1 MYTGAISGQSDTV
14 RRDEP
19 GLYGG
24 KQCGNP
30 KELLQQKFI
39 MKRELFIFKSVIR
52 NDFGDAGMPVRK
64 LFILAR

>member
-14 RRDEP
+14 RRDES
-19 GLYGG
+19 GLYGR

-39 MKRELFIFKSVIR
+39 MKREIFIFKSVIS

-64 LFILAR
+64 LFILTG